1 MPKVTHQVLE
11 LYAFHFCKLHVPQ
24 CQTCSSA
31 CSTQKTAA
39 QMQARGGCLVISQQ
53 QG

>member
-11 LYAFHFCKLHVPQ
+11 LYAFPFLQAAVLQ
-24 CQTCSSA
+24 CQTCSPA